1 MSTHSI
7 PASSKVWFITGS
19 SSGFGRA
26 LVEEALRRGDC
37 VVATAR
43 KPEALATLA
52 ATAPDRLHLVE
63 LDVTRPEQVRASVAA
78 AISRF
83 GRIDVLVN
91 NAGFSIVGAVEET
104 DDDELRSTLELMFF
118 AAVATT
124 REVLPHMRAQ
134 ASGTIVQITSVAGLT
149 TAPGFGAYCAAKHAL
164 EAMSE
169 CLAQEVNP
177 LGIRVL
183 VVEPGTF
190 RTALFG
196 AAFRRMP
203 SLDAYAATVGQM
215 RSWVTQMAGEQAGD
229 PAKAARAI
237 ADVVARPANEL
248 PLRLPL
254 GGDAVDQI
262 RSKLAFIAA
271 DVDRMEAIAR
281 ETAFNVKPSDPCLE
295 QALK

>member
-7 PASSKVWFITGS
+7 PASSKVWFVTGA

-26 LVEEALRRGDC
+26 VVEEALRRGDR

-43 KPEALATLA
+43 RPEALADLA
-52 ATAPDRLHLVE
+52 ARAPEERLHLAE
-63 LDVTRPEQVRASVAA
+63 LDVTRPEQVRAAVAA
-78 AISRF
+78 AVSRF

-91 NAGFSIVGAVEET
+91 NAGFSILGAVEET
-104 DDDELRSTLELMFF
+104 GDDALRATMELMFF
-118 AAVATT
+118 AAAATT
-124 REVLPHMRAQ
+124 REVLPHMRAR
-134 ASGTIVQITSVAGLT
+134 ASGTIVQMTSVAGIS

-164 EAMSE
+164 EALSE
-169 CLAQEVNP
+169 CLAQEVKP

-196 AAFRRMP
+196 PAFRTMP
-203 SLDAYAATVGQM
+203 AMDAYAATVGQM
-215 RSWVTQMAGEQAGD
+215 RSWVTQMDGEQAGD

-237 ADVVARPANEL
+237 AEVVARPADEL

-262 RSKLAFIAA
+262 RGKLAFIAA
-271 DVDRMEAIAR
+271 DVDRTEAIAR
-281 ETAFNVKPSDPCLE
+281 ATAFDAKP
-295 QALK
+295 